1 RRIQARVT
9 GPTDE
14 TRART
19 RSRIW
24 GEATNPQGEQR
35 RVEIDTPNG
44 YDLTVTGALGIV
56 QHLLNTAVPG
66 GFYTPAMLMGADYVL
81 TLPGVRRLR

>member
-1 RRIQARVT
+1 MQ
-9 GPTDE
+9 GPTAAK
-14 TRART
+14 RAST

-24 GEATNPQGEQR
+24 GEVRNGRGEER

-56 QHLLNTAVPG
+56 QHLLGATLPG
-66 GFYTPAMLMGADYVL
+66 GYRTPSGLMGADYVL
-81 TLPGVRRLR
+81 SLPGVRRVA